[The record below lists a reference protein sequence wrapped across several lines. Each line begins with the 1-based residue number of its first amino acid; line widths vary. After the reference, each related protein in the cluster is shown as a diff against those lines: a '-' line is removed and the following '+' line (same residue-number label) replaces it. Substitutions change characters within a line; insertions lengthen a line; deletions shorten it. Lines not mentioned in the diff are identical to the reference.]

1 MLVLN
6 YVEMVNFNNISITL
20 FIQDCLENIDAVPS
34 YNFVSYILMLF
45 VIQRSLLSLMEN
57 LTVQSYDQCCF
68 NYGAECWTI
77 KG

>member
-20 FIQDCLENIDAVPS
+20 FILDCLQNIVAFPS

-45 VIQRSLLSLMEN
+45 AIQRGFLRLMEN

-68 NYGAECWTI
+68 NYGAEY
-77 KG
+77 